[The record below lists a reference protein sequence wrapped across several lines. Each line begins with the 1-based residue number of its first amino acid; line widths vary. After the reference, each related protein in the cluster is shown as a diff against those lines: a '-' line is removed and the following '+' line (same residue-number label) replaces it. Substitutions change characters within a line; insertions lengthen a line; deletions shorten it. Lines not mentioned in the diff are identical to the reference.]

1 MKAKLKE
8 ALKHYAFLHRLA
20 TNSRAKLA
28 KGINRFGGLFIRT
41 DKKTAVF
48 CSFGGKSYSCN
59 PRAVSEELHKMA
71 PEFRIVWLFHDAKRK
86 KAVVPEYVQ
95 CVEIGSLRASWEQ
108 ARAGFWIDNF
118 DKSLSTYKKP
128 DQVYIQLYHGDRGFK
143 KILYDSDKASP
154 YDRYIE
160 QDICDLMLSG
170 SDYYDR
176 VIRSA
181 FKYNGRIMKVGS
193 PRNDLLL
200 NHTKED
206 TAEIK
211 DALGLSTD
219 IKVLMYAPTL
229 RRAAEGK
236 EQELADI
243 DLEATLDALE
253 NKTRQKWICLIRA
266 HSAVNGFVHSRKKS
280 HRIVDLTEYEDMR
293 DLLLI
298 TDMLITDYSS
308 AAGDFALLKRPI
320 ILYQSDREK
329 YLREDRAFYFDME
342 TSPFSVV
349 FDQGQ
354 LNVAIQDLDEKAAE
368 KQCEQIL
375 EFYGTVETGHAA
387 KSVSEYILQ
396 NQASKGK
403 IR

>member
-1 MKAKLKE
+1 MKAKLKD
-8 ALKHYAFLHRLA
+8 ALKRYAFLNRVA
-20 TNSRAKLA
+20 TDSRAKLA
-28 KGINRFGGLFIRT
+28 KGIHHFGGLFIRT
-41 DKKTAVF
+41 DKATAVF

-71 PEFRIVWLFHDAKRK
+71 PEFRIVWFFHDAKRK

-95 CVEIGSLRASWEQ
+95 CVEIGSKRAYWEQ
-108 ARAGFWIDNF
+108 IRAGFWIDNF

-143 KILYDSDKASP
+143 KILYDSDKAGP
-154 YDRYIE
+154 HDRYIE

-181 FKYNGRIMKVGS
+181 FKYSGRIMKVGS

-200 NHTKED
+200 NHTQD
-206 TAEIK
+206 DMARIK
-211 DALGLSTD
+211 DALGLSGEV
-219 IKVLMYAPTL
+219 KVLLYAPTL

-236 EQELADI
+236 EQEFVDI

-253 NKTRQKWICLIRA
+253 SKTGQKWIGIIRA
-266 HSAVNGFVHSRKKS
+266 HSAVKGFIRSKKNS
-280 HRIVDLTEYEDMR
+280 HRVIDLTAYEDMR

-298 TDMLITDYSS
+298 TDLLITDYSS
-308 AAGDFALLKRPI
+308 AAGDFALLKKPI

-329 YLREDRAFYFDME
+329 YLREDRAFYFDVD

-349 FDQGQ
+349 FSQEQ
-354 LNVAIQDLDEKAAE
+354 LNAAIRDLDEKAAE
-368 KQCEQIL
+368 EQCERIL
-375 EFYGTVETGHAA
+375 EFYGTVETGQAA
-387 KSVSEYILQ
+387 KSVCEYIL
-396 NQASKGK
+396 GK
-403 IR
+403 ARGHNE